1 MATQLDVARRCDSP
15 RLRGVIDLWA
25 AFAQSNC
32 VSLPSHM
39 RLLEAACL
47 PCLFLCMHRKS
58 APILSWLKGLFIPL
72 PLFGWLA
79 VPATYISVM
88 LPLKVHAPPRVQLRS
103 STPVTLGTDITNHQ
117 SPLHSFS
124 SRLSA
129 GGGRAPSAYSLRSW
143 PIAFLPLLSFC
154 LAKILTW
161 KWPATT

>member
-1 MATQLDVARRCDSP
+1 VGRIRPVQL
-15 RLRGVIDLWA
+15 RLSAITHEASGSSL
-25 AFAQSNC
+25 FA
-32 VSLPSHM
+32 LP
-39 RLLEAACL
+39 
-47 PCLFLCMHRKS
+47 
-58 APILSWLKGLFIPL
+58 IPL
-72 PLFGWLA
+72 HAQKVG
-79 VPATYISVM
+79 TYSLVVERPFYPPTTFWM
-88 LPLKVHAPPRVQLRS
+88 AGRPRNLHFSHASLKVHAPPRVQLRS